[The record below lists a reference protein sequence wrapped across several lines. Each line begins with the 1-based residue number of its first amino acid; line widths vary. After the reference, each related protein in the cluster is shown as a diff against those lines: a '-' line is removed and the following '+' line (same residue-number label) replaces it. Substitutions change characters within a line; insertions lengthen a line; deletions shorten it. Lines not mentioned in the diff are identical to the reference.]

1 MKTELY
7 SETGVGVKATRAC
20 FCVAVFFA
28 LMLLFNGGAMHK
40 SAQQLEYGRAHDFW
54 VAVLRPLARVSR
66 ATGFD
71 RLRRAAEA
79 SVGDRLNKK

>member
-1 MKTELY
+1 
-7 SETGVGVKATRAC
+7 
-20 FCVAVFFA
+20 
-28 LMLLFNGGAMHK
+28 MLLFNGGSMHN
-40 SAQQLEYGRAHDFW
+40 SAQRLEYGRAHDFW